1 MLRRTSLRAI
11 KPYLHAFS
19 PGARASEK
27 GMLYRN
33 SNMNAH
39 ARVAS
44 IQQAQRTHREGKI
57 FLMLLVPDQVFL
69 SVVLVGVSLVAVLLY
84 FRQQPF
90 SFNTHKQ
97 RWILGAINEHE
108 FYQRN
113 REMSNVLAA
122 HREAIEGTRDVIG
135 DCPKVFEPPVGSHYI
150 SRSGDFAPRSD

>member
-1 MLRRTSLRAI
+1 MLRRTLWNGM

-33 SNMNAH
+33 NNMNAH

-57 FLMLLVPDQVFL
+57 FLMLLVPDQIFL
-69 SVVLVGVSLVAVLLY
+69 SAALVGVTLVVVFMY

-90 SFNTHKQ
+90 SFNTNKQ
-97 RWILGAINEHE
+97 RWILGALNEHE

-113 REMSNVLAA
+113 REMSLVLEA
-122 HREAIEGTRDVIG
+122 HKSAIEGTREVIG
-135 DCPKVFEPPVGSHYI
+135 KKPAVFDPPGGGLYV
-150 SRSGDFAPRSD
+150 SRSGEFSPQK

>member
-1 MLRRTSLRAI
+1 MIRQTLRRAM

-33 SNMNAH
+33 NNMNAH

-57 FLMLLVPDQVFL
+57 FLMLLVPDQIFF
-69 SVVLVGVSLVAVLLY
+69 SVLLAGVSIIAICLY

-97 RWILGAINEHE
+97 RWILGALNEHE

-113 REMSNVLAA
+113 REMSQILDA
-122 HREAIEGTRDVIG
+122 HKEAIEGTREVIG
-135 DCPKVFEPPVGSHYI
+135 KCPDVFSPPEGTQYK
-150 SRSGDFAPRSD
+150 SRSGEFAPQ

>member
-1 MLRRTSLRAI
+1 MFRQTLWNGM

-33 SNMNAH
+33 NNMNAH

-69 SVVLVGVSLVAVLLY
+69 SATLVGITLIVIFVY

-90 SFNTHKQ
+90 SLNTHKQ
-97 RWILGAINEHE
+97 RWILGALNEHE

-113 REMSNVLAA
+113 REMSLVLES
-122 HREAIEGTRDVIG
+122 HREAIEGTREAIG
-135 DCPKVFEPPVGSHYI
+135 IRPAVFDAPQDGLYV
-150 SRSGDFAPRSD
+150 SRTGDFSAQK

>member
-1 MLRRTSLRAI
+1 MLKRTLPRSM

-19 PGARASEK
+19 PGSRPSEK

-57 FLMLLVPDQVFL
+57 FLLLLVPDQIFL
-69 SVVLVGVSLVAVLLY
+69 SVALVGVSIAAVFLY

-113 REMSNVLAA
+113 REMSAVLEA
-122 HREAIEGTRDVIG
+122 HQEAIEGTREVIG
-135 DCPKVFEPPVGSHYI
+135 GCPEVFRPPEGSHYT
-150 SRSGDFAPRSD
+150 SRSGDFAPKS

>member
-1 MLRRTSLRAI
+1 MFRRTLHRAM

-57 FLMLLVPDQVFL
+57 FLMLLVPDQIFM
-69 SVVLVGVSLVAVLLY
+69 STVVVGASIIAIVLY

-113 REMSNVLAA
+113 REMSAVLEA
-122 HREAIEGTRDVIG
+122 HQEAIKGTREVIG
-135 DCPKVFEPPVGSHYI
+135 DRPAVFDPPKESLYFSP
-150 SRSGDFAPRSD
+150 SGDFAPQKE

>member
-1 MLRRTSLRAI
+1 MLRKTLRKAM

-33 SNMNAH
+33 NNMNAH
-39 ARVAS
+39 ARVAA

-69 SVVLVGVSLVAVLLY
+69 SAALVGVTIIVIFIY

-90 SFNTHKQ
+90 SLNTHKQ
-97 RWILGAINEHE
+97 RWILGALNEHE

-113 REMSNVLAA
+113 REMSLVLES
-122 HREAIEGTRDVIG
+122 HREAIEGTREAIG
-135 DCPKVFEPPVGSHYI
+135 TRPAVFDAPQDGLYV
-150 SRSGDFAPRSD
+150 SRSGEFAQQK

>member
-1 MLRRTSLRAI
+1 MFRQTLKKGI

-19 PGARASEK
+19 PGARPSEK

-33 SNMNAH
+33 NNMNAH

-57 FLMLLVPDQVFL
+57 FLMLLVPDQIFMSVF
-69 SVVLVGVSLVAVLLY
+69 VACTAFVAIFFY

-90 SFNTHKQ
+90 SFNTNKQ
-97 RWILGAINEHE
+97 RWILGALNEHE

-113 REMSNVLAA
+113 REMSLVFEA
-122 HREAIEGTRDVIG
+122 HKDAIEGTREVIG
-135 DCPKVFEPPVGSHYI
+135 NRPEVFDPPVGTLYQ
-150 SRSGDFAPRSD
+150 SRSGEFAGEK